1 MQSSTVQK
9 YQRAFFRKAGE
20 NVSLLKAV
28 VDTMRDVGFYITDD
42 KDRIMAFTR
51 RNCEECNVPDESAV
65 IGKTCAELFP
75 DYLAEVYMERDRR
88 VRRTGIPIVNEV
100 FSHSVDHSTDMRI
113 VSVFPIH
120 GRGGRI
126 IGTVCTYR
134 TATAGETVPEWYGR
148 VRTVIAHI
156 DAHYAERLTLQ
167 NLADVAGMSVA
178 TFRRVFAET
187 MQMTPIRYLNTIR
200 INAAR
205 RLLTRT
211 DKLVSEI
218 AVATG
223 FWDQSHFIKA
233 FRAERGQTPTEYRR
247 EHWHRG

>member
-1 MQSSTVQK
+1 MKRPTPQNL
-9 YQRAFFRKAGE
+9 QRAFFRRAGA
-20 NVSLLKAV
+20 NFALLQAV
-28 VDTMRDVGFYITDD
+28 VDTMRDVGFYVTDD
-42 KDRIMAFTR
+42 RDRIMAFTR

-88 VRRTGIPIVNEV
+88 VRTTGVPIVNEV
-100 FSHSVDHSTDMRI
+100 FSHSVDRSTDMRI
-113 VSVFPIH
+113 VSVFPI
-120 GRGGRI
+120 RGPRDRV

-148 VRTVIAHI
+148 VRTVITHI

-167 NLADVAGMSVA
+167 DLADVAGMSVA
-178 TFRRVFAET
+178 AFRRIFAET
-187 MQMTPIRYLNTIR
+187 MQTTPMRYLNTIR

-218 AVATG
+218 ATATG

-247 EHWHRG
+247 EHWNRG